1 MNSLLGLGFGL
12 PISSPK
18 TSVSKDGG
26 PEGIDKYSA
35 FSATPQSSKSAQP
48 TFYGTKFSDL
58 SDSVQAVMLEMQT
71 TGSGS
76 TSFADAMANVA
87 DQSKDATSGDKASN
101 GVFSSNSDPA
111 SDDPATAEQDA
122 EEEFK
127 SALRDS
133 LSPPTKDEKRD
144 EKAEIEKRKE
154 RLEIDDAAQQAAADL
169 PENVAGLD
177 SRVAAQV
184 MSGQPARQQPALA
197 A

>member
-12 PISSPK
+12 PVSSPK

-48 TFYGTKFSDL
+48 TFYGTKFGDL
-58 SDSVQAVMLEMQT
+58 SDAVQAVMLEMQA

-87 DQSKDATSGDKASN
+87 EQGKDATSGEEASN
-101 GVFSSNSDPA
+101 EVFSSNSDPA
-111 SDDPATAEQDA
+111 KDDPALAEQDP

-127 SALRDS
+127 SAVRDS
-133 LSPPTKDEKRD
+133 LNPPSQDEKRN
-144 EKAEIEKRKE
+144 EKAEIEVRKE
-154 RLEIDDAAQQAAADL
+154 RQEIDVAAQQAANDL
-169 PENVAGLD
+169 PETVAGLD

-184 MSGQPARQQPALA
+184 MSGQPGQTQPALA